1 MTAHERRCRPTAP
14 LSSSILRKRT
24 RAHLEYEKSA
34 PDSEDQFPCRR
45 ATTDRPC
52 PKTGRWGESAT
63 GSRGSHTSAVPSA
76 GRDKLPGVQARAS
89 LVLPLH
95 ARVGVTIKFLQAFKL

>member
-14 LSSSILRKRT
+14 SSSSILRKRT

-34 PDSEDQFPCRR
+34 PDPDGQFPCLR
-45 ATTDRPC
+45 AITDRPL
-52 PKTGRWGESAT
+52 PQE
-63 GSRGSHTSAVPSA
+63 RGDGASPRPGPWIPRSLCRLR

-89 LVLPLH
+89 RVPPLA
-95 ARVGVTIKFLQAFKL
+95 ARAGVTIEFRRPFKL